1 MLKSMTGFSKLDLR
15 ENGYIVS
22 VELKSL
28 NGRYLEVNCR
38 VPRALSFREIEI
50 RDIIKTSCPRGSVT
64 ININVEK
71 DVVEKSE
78 EIFNLDVAKS
88 YLAAMTKL
96 KKELKMKDIITF
108 ENVLQ
113 FANNFV
119 AKETNDDSEE
129 EWKVIRRTIKE
140 ALKSLDKMKA
150 KEGQNIYKDLTSR
163 LKKIAMAVEKIETLS
178 KGRVPAEREK
188 MRQKVAQL
196 FELDEIDEHRI
207 QMEIL
212 VLANKLDI
220 SEECVR
226 LKSHLKFFNDA
237 FKINDPVGQKLNFL
251 LQEMNREINTIG
263 SKSDDAEISQV
274 VISVKEE
281 IERIREQVQN
291 IE

>member
-1 MLKSMTGFSKLDLR
+1 MTGFSKLDLK

-22 VELKSL
+22 VEVKSL
-28 NGRYLEVNCR
+28 NGRYLEINCR
-38 VPRALSFREIEI
+38 LPKSISYREIEV
-50 RDIIKTSCPRGSVT
+50 RDVVKSLCPRGTVSV
-64 ININVEK
+64 NINVET
-71 DVVEKSE
+71 DLAEKSE
-78 EIFNLDVAKS
+78 QIFNTELAKS
-88 YLAAMTKL
+88 YLDAMTKL
-96 KKELKMKDIITF
+96 KKDLRLKDIITF
-108 ENVLQ
+108 EQVMQ
-113 FANNFV
+113 FAPNFIS
-119 AKETNDDSEE
+119 KENSSDAEE
-129 EWKVIRRTIKE
+129 EWKIIRKTLKE
-140 ALKSLDKMKA
+140 ALKSLDRMKA
-150 KEGQNIYKDLTSR
+150 KEGQNIYKDLIVR
-163 LKKIAMAVEKIETLS
+163 LKKISGAVEKIETLS

-263 SKSDDAEISQV
+263 SKSDDAEISQI